1 MKSSDFTGVL
11 SSCWLCCPG
20 MCYFLSLF
28 SFHLGGGAFPQ
39 DVDSIFFYFRNN
51 FLTHTIKCLLYLIIM
66 VFFFRDS
73 FYMYVGFIFAC
84 NILYNFSLL
93 LFDSLSVSIY
103 LACIYHFNP
112 CYFLVLSVLSLPLYY
127 FKFLLHIYVA
137 FTFFVVTFGWA
148 LEAYSAFLVLIL
160 PTSPWHPVFLHYIIA
175 SKRWL

>member
-1 MKSSDFTGVL
+1 MTSL
-11 SSCWLCCPG
+11 E
-20 MCYFLSLF
+20 CYPCTDCFAQGCVTFCLHF
-28 SFHLGGGAFPQ
+28 PFICGGGAFPQ

-73 FYMYVGFIFAC
+73 FYMYVGFIFVC

-93 LFDSLSVSIY
+93 FFDSLSVSIY

-112 CYFLVLSVLSLPLYY
+112 YYFLVLSVLSLPLYY

-137 FTFFVVTFGWA
+137 FTFFVVTFG
-148 LEAYSAFLVLIL
+148 
-160 PTSPWHPVFLHYIIA
+160 
-175 SKRWL
+175 

>member
-1 MKSSDFTGVL
+1 MTSL
-11 SSCWLCCPG
+11 E
-20 MCYFLSLF
+20 CYPCADCFAQGCVTFCLHF
-28 SFHLGGGAFPQ
+28 PFICGGGAFPQ

-73 FYMYVGFIFAC
+73 FYMYVGFIFVC

-93 LFDSLSVSIY
+93 FFDSLSVSIY

-112 CYFLVLSVLSLPLYY
+112 YYFLVLSVLSLPLYY

-137 FTFFVVTFGWA
+137 FTFFVVTFG
-148 LEAYSAFLVLIL
+148 
-160 PTSPWHPVFLHYIIA
+160 
-175 SKRWL
+175 